1 MAATDIQTATP
12 LRDRLE
18 PYIAIIGP
26 LVMILAVLVYMG
38 IIAPLFGSE
47 HALRYFRATNFNLI
61 MLDAA
66 LYMPMAMAMT
76 FVITQ
81 RGIDLSI
88 GSIAAL
94 SCICMAFLIK
104 KYGFSVYVAMP
115 IALALGALMG
125 LINGLIITRFKVP
138 DLIGTLAMDLVYR
151 GLALVIAK
159 GLVLSRFPDVL
170 KGVGRGQITLYEGPH
185 PVTGED
191 WLVNIPV
198 PVLIGIATMVIGWFI
213 LRKTYF
219 GRYTIAIGSSPE
231 SAEMTGIS
239 VNRHKI
245 HAYVLCGFCAALAG
259 IMLTGKLNAIQ
270 ATSAP
275 YFNLH
280 VIAAVVVGGTSLFG
294 GRASILGSFAGVL
307 LLAMMINALV
317 TLRIE
322 FFWQSVA
329 SGVVIVSSVAL
340 YTWMQQKDRD
350 GSGGWFASLKTPDG
364 KKLLRLCAVIL
375 GALVVLWGIGA
386 LTAIDP
392 NATG

>member
-1 MAATDIQTATP
+1 MTTTVTNSEAMTIQ
-12 LRDRLE
+12 DRLE
-18 PYIAIIGP
+18 PYLAIIGP
-26 LVMILAVLVYMG
+26 MVMILAILLFMG
-38 IIAPLFGSE
+38 VAEP
-47 HALRYFRATNFNLI
+47 ARYFRISNLNLI
-61 MLDAA
+61 LLDAA

-94 SCICMAFLIK
+94 SSIIMAFLIK
-104 KYGFSVYVAMP
+104 QYGFPAWVAVP
-115 IALALGALMG
+115 IAIALGATMG
-125 LINGLIITRFKVP
+125 LINGLVITKFKVP

-159 GLVLSRFPDVL
+159 GLVLARFPDL
-170 KGVGRGQITLYEGPH
+170 ITEIGRGKIPGFIP
-185 PVTGED
+185 
-191 WLVNIPV
+191 IPV
-198 PVLIGIATMVIGWFI
+198 IIGIATLIGGYWL

-219 GRYTIAIGSSPE
+219 GRYTIAIGSNPE
-231 SAEMTGIS
+231 AAEMTGIA
-239 VNRHKI
+239 VNRHRI
-245 HAYVLCGFCAALAG
+245 YAYVLMGAAAALAG
-259 IMLTGKLNAIQ
+259 VMLTGKLNAIQ

-294 GRASILGSFAGVL
+294 GRASMLGSLAGVL
-307 LLAMMINALV
+307 LLSMMINALV

-340 YTWMQQKDRD
+340 YTWMQKKDRD
-350 GSGGWFASLKTPDG
+350 GSKGIFSGLATPEG
-364 KKLLRLCAVIL
+364 QKLLRFCA
-375 GALVVLWGIGA
+375 ALIGVLIALLAIGA
-386 LTAIDP
+386 LLAGNP
-392 NATG
+392 APSG

>member
-1 MAATDIQTATP
+1 MSAVEPQGPRP
-12 LRDRLE
+12 LTERIE

-26 LVMILAVLVYMG
+26 MVMILAVLVFMG
-38 IIAPLFGSE
+38 IAEP
-47 HALRYFRATNFNLI
+47 ARYFRASNINLI
-61 MLDAA
+61 LLDAA

-94 SCICMAFLIK
+94 SSILMAFLIK
-104 KYGFSVYVAMP
+104 QYGFPTYVAIP
-115 IALALGALMG
+115 IAIMLGALMG
-125 LINGLIITRFKVP
+125 LINGLIITRLQVP

-151 GLALVIAK
+151 GFALVIAK
-159 GLVLSRFPDVL
+159 GLVLARFPDL
-170 KGVGRGQITLYEGPH
+170 LTEIGRGQIPGFVP
-185 PVTGED
+185 
-191 WLVNIPV
+191 IPV
-198 PVLIGIATMVIGWFI
+198 VIGIATMVGGYI
-213 LRKTYF
+213 LLTRTHF
-219 GRYTIAIGSSPE
+219 GRYTVAIGSSPE
-231 SAEMTGIS
+231 ASELTGVS

-245 HAYVLCGFCAALAG
+245 YAYVLCGACAALG
-259 IMLTGKLNAIQ
+259 GVMLTGKLNGIQ

-294 GRASILGSFAGVL
+294 GRASMIGSFAGVL

-329 SGVVIVSSVAL
+329 SGVVIVGSVAL
-340 YTWMQQKDRD
+340 YTWMQKKDRD
-350 GSGGWFASLKTPDG
+350 GAGGILAGLQTAEGQKMLRFSALIIGILLALLAIGGLIAVNPDPSG
-364 KKLLRLCAVIL
+364 
-375 GALVVLWGIGA
+375 
-386 LTAIDP
+386 
-392 NATG
+392 

>member
-1 MAATDIQTATP
+1 MSATDTAP
-12 LRDRLE
+12 QRPRSFADRAE

-26 LVMILAVLVYMG
+26 MVMILAILLFMG
-38 IIAPLFGSE
+38 VVEPA
-47 HALRYFRATNFNLI
+47 RYFRLSNLNLI
-61 MLDAA
+61 LLDAA

-94 SCICMAFLIK
+94 SGILMAFLIK
-104 KYGFSVYVAMP
+104 QYDFPAWVAVP
-115 IALALGALMG
+115 IALTLGALMG
-125 LINGLIITRFKVP
+125 LINGLIITRLKVP

-159 GLVLSRFPDVL
+159 GLVLARFPDL
-170 KGVGRGQITLYEGPH
+170 ITDIGRGQIPGFIP
-185 PVTGED
+185 
-191 WLVNIPV
+191 IPV
-198 PVLIGIATMVIGWFI
+198 VIGIATMVGGYF
-213 LRKTYF
+213 LLTRTYF

-231 SAEMTGIS
+231 SAELTGIS
-239 VNRHKI
+239 VNRHKVY
-245 HAYVLCGFCAALAG
+245 AYVLMGAAAALG
-259 IMLTGKLNAIQ
+259 GLMLTGKLNAIQ

-294 GRASILGSFAGVL
+294 GRASMVGSFAGVL
-307 LLAMMINALV
+307 LLSMMINALV

-340 YTWMQQKDRD
+340 YTWMQKKDRD
-350 GSGGWFASLKTPDG
+350 GAKGLLAGLSTPDG
-364 KKLLRLCAVIL
+364 QKMLRFSAAIIGVLIALLAL
-375 GALVVLWGIGA
+375 GTLLAGEPVPSG
-386 LTAIDP
+386 
-392 NATG
+392 